1 MSFYNRVKS
10 ATSGIFSFKKRNT
23 VNASRSR
30 FKPSLTSRG
39 NQNPFFIDRGA
50 TGIVFRNRSD
60 PKMVFKVFTRKVN
73 VNNEYNKANR
83 VFEYTKNNRQKVQ
96 IVKGFKFGNLSENVK
111 KVMRGQSNEY
121 KLNEFNLIGY
131 EKKKNA
137 LNKKF

>member
-1 MSFYNRVKS
+1 
-10 ATSGIFSFKKRNT
+10 
-23 VNASRSR
+23 
-30 FKPSLTSRG
+30 
-39 NQNPFFIDRGA
+39 
-50 TGIVFRNRSD
+50 
-60 PKMVFKVFTRKVN
+60 MVFKVFTRKVN